1 MRVDMQVVGQV
12 VGAVAV
18 ASLTCFAA
26 SAQEDVA
33 DFYKGKTVQI
43 IVGTS
48 AGGGYDI
55 FARALARHMGRH
67 VPGAPKFIVAN
78 MPGAGSNVMSAHV
91 VNAAPK
97 DGSVIGAPFATQP
110 LAAVFENVAKLRF
123 DPRRLHYL
131 GSATTGHYLC
141 VVRPDAPATRLADMM
156 TTEVVM
162 GGTAENGSTGYLP
175 ILLNN
180 VIGTKFKVV
189 FGYPGSREITAAIE
203 RGEVHGMCGL
213 GVTTLAGQYAGLL
226 KDGKIQVLAQESVEG
241 SPELNK
247 QGVPRTGDFAK
258 TDEARMILEI
268 IYSQGVFA
276 RPYFVAEETPSARVT
291 ALRKAFDATWSDP
304 ETLAEMTRFG
314 HEVDPT
320 SGEDVQKLL
329 ARIYASAPDL
339 LERAHTAIRLKR

>member
-1 MRVDMQVVGQV
+1 MSVDIRVLNV
-12 VGAVAV
+12 AAV
-18 ASLTCFAA
+18 ASLTFFTAPIQA
-26 SAQEDVA
+26 PAQEDIA
-33 DFYKGKTVQI
+33 KFFKGKSVQI

-48 AGGGYDI
+48 AGGGYDVY
-55 FARALARHMGRH
+55 ARTLARHMGRH
-67 VPGAPKFIVAN
+67 LPGEPNFIVAN
-78 MPGAGSNVMSAHV
+78 MPGAGSNIMSAHV

-97 DGSVIGAPFATQP
+97 DGTVIGAPFATQP
-110 LAAVFENVAKLRF
+110 LAAVFENVEKLRF

-141 VVRPDAPATRLADMM
+141 VVRPDAPATRLEDMM

-175 ILLNN
+175 LLLNN

-189 FGYPGSREITAAIE
+189 FGYPGSREITTAIE

-213 GVTTLAGQYAGLL
+213 GVSTLAAQYAALL
-226 KDGKIQVLAQESVEG
+226 KDGKIQVLAQESVNG
-241 SPELNK
+241 TPALNK

-258 TDEARMILEI
+258 TDDARMILEI

-276 RPYFVAEETPSARVT
+276 RPYFVVEETPPARVS
-291 ALRKAFDATWSDP
+291 ALRKAFDATWADP
-304 ETLAEMTRFG
+304 EALAEMKRFG
-314 HEVDPT
+314 DDVEPT
-320 SGEDVQKLL
+320 SGVDVQKLL

-339 LERAHTAIRLKR
+339 LERANAAIRLKR

>member
-1 MRVDMQVVGQV
+1 MRVDMRV
-12 VGAVAV
+12 VGAGAV

-26 SAQEDVA
+26 SAQENIG

-48 AGGGYDI
+48 AGGGYDVY
-55 FARALARHMGRH
+55 ARTLARHMGRH
-67 VPGAPKFIVAN
+67 LPGAPNFIVAN
-78 MPGAGSNVMSAHV
+78 MPGAGSNIMSAHV

-97 DGSVIGAPFATQP
+97 DGTVIGAPFSTQP
-110 LAAVFENVAKLRF
+110 LAAVFENVQKLRF

-141 VVRPDAPATRLADMM
+141 VVRPDAPATQLKDMM

-162 GGTAENGSTGYLP
+162 GGTAESGSTGYLP

-189 FGYPGSREITAAIE
+189 FGYPGSREITTAIE

-213 GVTTLAGQYAGLL
+213 GVSTLAAQYAALL
-226 KDGKIQVLAQESVEG
+226 KDGKIQVLAQESVNG
-241 SPELNK
+241 TPALNK

-258 TDEARMILEI
+258 TDDARMILEI

-276 RPYFVAEETPSARVT
+276 RPYFVVEETPPARVS
-291 ALRKAFDATWSDP
+291 ALRKAFDATWADP
-304 ETLAEMTRFG
+304 EALAEMKRFG
-314 HEVDPT
+314 DDVEPT
-320 SGEDVQKLL
+320 SGVDVQKLL

-339 LERAHTAIRLKR
+339 LERANAAIRLKR

>member
-1 MRVDMQVVGQV
+1 MRVDMRV
-12 VGAVAV
+12 VGAGAV
-18 ASLTCFAA
+18 AGLTCFAA
-26 SAQEDVA
+26 SAQENIA

-48 AGGGYDI
+48 AGGGYDVY
-55 FARALARHMGRH
+55 ARTLARHMGRH
-67 VPGAPKFIVAN
+67 LPGAPNFIVAN
-78 MPGAGSNVMSAHV
+78 MPGAGSNIMSAHV

-97 DGSVIGAPFATQP
+97 DGTVIGAPFSTQP
-110 LAAVFENVAKLRF
+110 LAAVFENVQKLRF

-141 VVRPDAPATRLADMM
+141 VVRPDAPATHLKDMM

-162 GGTAENGSTGYLP
+162 GGTAESGSTGYLP

-213 GVTTLAGQYAGLL
+213 GVSTLAAQYAALL
-226 KDGKIQVLAQESVEG
+226 KDGKIQVLAQESVNG
-241 SPELNK
+241 TPELNK

-258 TDEARMILEI
+258 TDDARMILEI

-276 RPYFVAEETPSARVT
+276 RPYFVVEETPPVRVA
-291 ALRKAFDATWSDP
+291 ALRKAFDATWTDP
-304 ETLAEMTRFG
+304 EALAEMKRFG
-314 HEVDPT
+314 DDVEPT

-339 LERAHTAIRLKR
+339 LERANAAIRLKR

>member
-1 MRVDMQVVGQV
+1 MRVDMQVVGAAAV
-12 VGAVAV
+12 V
-18 ASLTCFAA
+18 SLTCFGA
-26 SAQEDVA
+26 SAQEDIA

-156 TTEVVM
+156 TTELVM

-189 FGYPGSREITAAIE
+189 LGYRGGGDMFLAMENGEAFGRVASWDSWTSEKPDWLRDGRLVHLVQYGPLNTEIPDVPSLSKLLDGENDRRLLEFLGMGMTLGRAFYMPPGNNGAPQKELEAAFAQ
-203 RGEVHGMCGL
+203 M
-213 GVTTLAGQYAGLL
+213 L
-226 KDGKIQVLAQESVEG
+226 KDTSFVEG
-241 SPELNK
+241 AKSLRMAVE
-247 QGVPRTGDFAK
+247 PRSGAEIS
-258 TDEARMILEI
+258 EA
-268 IYSQGVFA
+268 
-276 RPYFVAEETPSARVT
+276 
-291 ALRKAFDATWSDP
+291 
-304 ETLAEMTRFG
+304 
-314 HEVDPT
+314 
-320 SGEDVQKLL
+320 
-329 ARIYASAPDL
+329 
-339 LERAHTAIRLKR
+339 LKRAYNVTPGVLNALKQLIAN